1 MFKLIKLFHE
11 EQSHYVLV
19 DGTTE
24 TIVNDDQK
32 GFMLL
37 GATFKMPNVESN
49 LHLINIDDIDELILM
64 DKNEANWEVEVDQD
78 FKIYLKSQTI

>member
-1 MFKLIKLFHE
+1 MFKLTKLFHE
-11 EQSHYVLV
+11 KQSHYVLV
-19 DGTTE
+19 GGTTE

-37 GATFKMPNVESN
+37 GATFKMPNIESN